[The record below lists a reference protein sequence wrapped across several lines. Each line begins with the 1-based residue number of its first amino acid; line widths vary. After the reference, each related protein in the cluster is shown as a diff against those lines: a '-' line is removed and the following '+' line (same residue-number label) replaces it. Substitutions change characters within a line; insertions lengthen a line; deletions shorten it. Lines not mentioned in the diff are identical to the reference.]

1 MQYEHITPP
10 ENGVPVTANPDHT
23 LNVPDRPIIPCI
35 EGDGIGIDV
44 TPVGHLLLRAV
55 AMKFD
60 EYLIND
66 QRGKS
71 YSKVI

>member
-1 MQYEHITPP
+1 
-10 ENGVPVTANPDHT
+10 VSDF
-23 LNVPDRPIIPCI
+23 
-35 EGDGIGIDV
+35 GIDV

-60 EYLIND
+60 EYLSNG